1 MAPDQ
6 GKTLNELEEE
16 IYSWQMDVTGFGLE
30 GQQKLKQATVM
41 ISRCG
46 GLGGVVAYELA
57 AAGIGRLVLAHAGNI
72 KPSDLNRQLLMTRQA
87 MGTSR
92 MDSIVTRLRDLNP
105 DLEILPV
112 RENVSE
118 ANVDEM
124 VSQVDVVVDAAPL
137 FEERYAMNQAAV
149 RFRKPLVEC
158 AMFELE
164 GQLTVIEPGQTPCL
178 RCLYPEPPAS
188 WKRRFPVFGAVSG
201 SLGCM
206 AAMEVIKLVSG
217 LGKPLRGQL
226 LSMDLR
232 DPAFRRFRIRRDPA
246 CPVCRHLACGS
257 DPSEPA
263 VLK

>member
-1 MAPDQ
+1 MATDQ

-105 DLEILPV
+105 DLEILPI

-118 ANVDEM
+118 ANVNEM

-257 DPSEPA
+257 DPAESA

>member
-1 MAPDQ
+1 MATDQ

-105 DLEILPV
+105 DLEILPI

-118 ANVDEM
+118 ANVNEM

-178 RCLYPEPPAS
+178 RCLYP
-188 WKRRFPVFGAVSG
+188 
-201 SLGCM
+201 
-206 AAMEVIKLVSG
+206 
-217 LGKPLRGQL
+217 
-226 LSMDLR
+226 
-232 DPAFRRFRIRRDPA
+232 
-246 CPVCRHLACGS
+246 
-257 DPSEPA
+257 
-263 VLK
+263 

>member
-1 MAPDQ
+1 MATDQ

-105 DLEILPV
+105 DLEILPI

-118 ANVDEM
+118 ANVNEM

-188 WKRRFPVFGAVSG
+188 WKRRFLCLVISG

-206 AAMEVIKLVSG
+206 APWRS
-217 LGKPLRGQL
+217 
-226 LSMDLR
+226 SN
-232 DPAFRRFRIRRDPA
+232 
-246 CPVCRHLACGS
+246 
-257 DPSEPA
+257 
-263 VLK
+263 

>member
-1 MAPDQ
+1 MATDQ

-105 DLEILPV
+105 DLEILPI

-232 DPAFRRFRIRRDPA
+232 DPAFRRFRIRRDLA
-246 CPVCRHLACGS
+246 CPVCRHLA
-257 DPSEPA
+257 
-263 VLK
+263 

>member
-1 MAPDQ
+1 MATDQ

-16 IYSWQMDVTGFGLE
+16 IYSWQVDVTGFGLE

-105 DLEILPV
+105 DLEILPI

-118 ANVDEM
+118 ANVNEM
-124 VSQVDVVVDAAPL
+124 VSQVDVVVDTVKQLEQQNQSQKDAIAELRSSAGGADQLKQRLDDIDAAIKAFDQYRIQVNNRL
-137 FEERYAMNQAAV
+137 DR
-149 RFRKPLVEC
+149 
-158 AMFELE
+158 LE
-164 GQLTVIEPGQTPCL
+164 Q
-178 RCLYPEPPAS
+178 
-188 WKRRFPVFGAVSG
+188 
-201 SLGCM
+201 
-206 AAMEVIKLVSG
+206 
-217 LGKPLRGQL
+217 
-226 LSMDLR
+226 
-232 DPAFRRFRIRRDPA
+232 
-246 CPVCRHLACGS
+246 
-257 DPSEPA
+257 
-263 VLK
+263 

>member
-1 MAPDQ
+1 MATDQ

-105 DLEILPV
+105 DLEILPI

-118 ANVDEM
+118 ANVNEM

-206 AAMEVIKLVSG
+206 AAMEVIK
-217 LGKPLRGQL
+217 
-226 LSMDLR
+226 
-232 DPAFRRFRIRRDPA
+232 
-246 CPVCRHLACGS
+246 
-257 DPSEPA
+257 
-263 VLK
+263 

>member
-105 DLEILPV
+105 DLEILPI

-118 ANVDEM
+118 ANVNEM

-158 AMFELE
+158 AMF
-164 GQLTVIEPGQTPCL
+164 CL
-178 RCLYPEPPAS
+178 LYTSPSP
-188 WKRRFPVFGAVSG
+188 
-201 SLGCM
+201 
-206 AAMEVIKLVSG
+206 
-217 LGKPLRGQL
+217 
-226 LSMDLR
+226 R
-232 DPAFRRFRIRRDPA
+232 DVEESRM
-246 CPVCRHLACGS
+246 
-257 DPSEPA
+257 PSSA
-263 VLK
+263 